1 MLRKF
6 TLVLS
11 AIKNAVPFMRANLV
25 SLIKS
30 MRKKIQEKDL
40 LHILVFFFLSLSAM
54 MKLFQPEKL
63 GNVTNRSGQGMY
75 SSKVQ
80 YKKKI
85 RVKEF

>member
-25 SLIKS
+25 SLIKF

-40 LHILVFFFLSLSAM
+40 LHILVFFFFLSISAM

-63 GNVTNRSGQGMY
+63 GNVTNRSGQGVY

-80 YKKKI
+80 HKKKL
-85 RVKEF
+85 E